1 VTDVLLL
8 STYELGH
15 VPFGLALPAAFLGRA
30 GLAARTIDLAVEK
43 LDEQA
48 VRSARVVAFSVPMH
62 TALRGAL
69 EVARRVRALAPDAV
83 LAFYGLYAPLQRA
96 LLLDEGARI
105 VLGGEHEE
113 ELVRAVKAALA
124 GTLEAPVAP
133 GPVLRR
139 LRFPRADRSGLP
151 ALEAYAKLVVGAEQ
165 RVAGY
170 TEASR
175 GCLHHCRHC
184 PIPAAYGG
192 RFFVIPVETVLED
205 VAAQVEAGAR
215 HVTFGDPDFL
225 NGPGQARAVVRGMR
239 ERFAGVTF
247 DVTAKVEHLLRH
259 RDLLPE
265 LADSGCAFVVT
276 ALESL
281 NDTVLE
287 RLAKGHTRADAL
299 ELLDVMAAA
308 GLPLRPSLLP
318 FTPWSTLADY
328 AELLEVIEARGLV
341 GHVDPVQLSI
351 RLLLPPGSLVLE
363 HERGAPWL
371 GALDPPTLTV
381 SWRHPD
387 PRMDALHRT
396 VERIC
401 RHAAHS
407 RQDPADTFALIGEAT
422 AEARGEPP
430 RPRRAV
436 PGPGREVPRLSEPW
450 FC

>member
-1 VTDVLLL
+1 VSDVLLL

-15 VPFGLALPAAFLGRA
+15 VPLGLALPAAFLAREGVAVRA
-30 GLAARTIDLAVEK
+30 MDLAVEE
-43 LDEQA
+43 LDEDA
-48 VRSARVVAFSVPMH
+48 VRRARVVALSVPMH

-69 EVARRVRALAPDAV
+69 RVLRRVRALAPEAV
-83 LAFYGLYAPLQRA
+83 VAFYGLYAPLHRE
-96 LLLDEGARI
+96 LLLAEGARI

-124 GTLEAPVAP
+124 GTLAEPVAP
-133 GPVLRR
+133 GPVLAR
-139 LRFPRADRSGLP
+139 LRFPRADRTGLP
-151 ALEAYAKLVVGAEQ
+151 ALERYAKLLVGAEE

-192 RFFVIPVETVLED
+192 RFFVVPVETVLED

-225 NGPGQARAVVRGMR
+225 NGPGHARAVVRGMR
-239 ERFAGVTF
+239 ERFPTVTF
-247 DVTAKVEHLLRH
+247 DVTAKVEHLLGH
-259 RDLLPE
+259 EDLLPE
-265 LADSGCAFVVT
+265 LAAAGCAFVVT

-281 NDTVLE
+281 SDVVLE

-299 ELLDVMAAA
+299 ELLDVMDAAH
-308 GLPLRPSLLP
+308 LPLRPSLLP
-318 FTPWSTLADY
+318 FTPWSTLDDY
-328 AELLEVIEARGLV
+328 AELLEVIDERDLA

-351 RLLLPPGSLVLE
+351 RLLLPPGSLVLA
-363 HERGAPWL
+363 HEAGAPWL

-387 PRMDALHRT
+387 PRMDALHAA

-407 RQDPADTFALIGEAT
+407 GQEPADTLALIAEAT
-422 AEARGEPP
+422 AEARDEPP
-430 RPRRAV
+430 HPRSASART
-436 PGPGREVPRLSEPW
+436 GRDVPRLSEPW

>member
-1 VTDVLLL
+1 MSDVLLL

-15 VPFGLALPAAFLGRA
+15 VPLGLALPAGFLAREGIA
-30 GLAARTIDLAVEK
+30 VRTIDLAVEK
-43 LDEQA
+43 LDEDA
-48 VRSARVVAFSVPMH
+48 VRSARVVGLSVPMH

-69 EVARRVRALAPDAV
+69 QVAPRVRALAPGAV
-83 LAFYGLYAPLQRA
+83 LAFYGLYAPLHRD
-96 LLLDEGARI
+96 LLLGQGARI

-124 GTLEAPVAP
+124 GTLFDPVAP
-133 GPVLRR
+133 GPVLAR
-139 LRFPRADRSGLP
+139 LRFGRADRTGLP
-151 ALEAYAKLVVGAEQ
+151 ALPRYAKLVVGAEE

-192 RFFVIPVETVLED
+192 RFFVIPVEAVLED
-205 VAAQVEAGAR
+205 VAAQVDAGAR

-225 NGPGQARAVVRGMR
+225 NGPGHARALVRGMR
-239 ERFAGVTF
+239 ERFGGVTF

-265 LADSGCAFVVT
+265 LAASGCAFVVT

-281 NDTVLE
+281 SDVVLA

-299 ELLDVMAAA
+299 ELLDVMDAA

-318 FTPWSTLADY
+318 FTPWSTLDDY
-328 AELLEVIEARGLV
+328 AELLDVIEDHDLV
-341 GHVDPVQLSI
+341 DHVDPVQLSI
-351 RLLLPPGSLVLE
+351 RLLLPPGSLVLA
-363 HERGAPWL
+363 HEAGAPWL

-387 PRMDALHRT
+387 PRMDALHGE

-401 RHAAHS
+401 RHAAHTE
-407 RQDPADTFALIGEAT
+407 QAPHDTFALIAEAT
-422 AEARGEPP
+422 AEARGVPP
-430 RPRRAV
+430 RSRSARV
-436 PGPGREVPRLSEPW
+436 EVGRDVPRLSEPW